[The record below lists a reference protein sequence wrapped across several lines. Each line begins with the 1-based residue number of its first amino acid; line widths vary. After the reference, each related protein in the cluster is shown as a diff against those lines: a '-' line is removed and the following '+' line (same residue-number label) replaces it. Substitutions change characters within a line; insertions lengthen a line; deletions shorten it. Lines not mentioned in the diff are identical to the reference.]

1 MNTKTPLPA
10 PERTGAGRRYDW
22 IAIHEGWRA
31 GQGAEHLAEAFGLKP
46 KTITDRCGWIDQHFP
61 PPAPARMIAEL
72 NRRLEAALAALDAG
86 DAGKAERQAKTIAAL
101 IKAGRD
107 LKHWSETMTHTDKGG
122 ASAVNTEESA
132 GDERDYYAELDRR
145 LDRLAEHL
153 RAKGVGAHSDPSGGE
168 APRDELAL
176 LGAH

>member
-1 MNTKTPLPA
+1 MVEMNTKTPLPA
-10 PERTGAGRRYDW
+10 PDRTGAGRRYDW

-31 GQGAEHLAEAFGLKP
+31 GQGAEHLAAAFGLKP

-72 NRRLEAALAALDAG
+72 NRRLEAALAALDDG

-107 LKHWSETMTHTDKGG
+107 LKHWSETMTANQTGG
-122 ASAVNTEESA
+122 QPVACEEQAGDGPDYHAELERRLARLQEHLLSKDMGESA
-132 GDERDYYAELDRR
+132 ERERR
-145 LDRLAEHL
+145 
-153 RAKGVGAHSDPSGGE
+153 
-168 APRDELAL
+168 APPAS
-176 LGAH
+176 

>member
-1 MNTKTPLPA
+1 MNTQTPGPA
-10 PERTGAGRRYDW
+10 PRGTGGGRRFDW

-31 GQGAEHLAEAFGLKP
+31 GQSAEHLAEAFKLKP

-61 PPAPARMIAEL
+61 SPAPARMIAEL
-72 NRRLEAALAALDAG
+72 NRRLEAALAALDQGEAG
-86 DAGKAERQAKTIAAL
+86 QAERQAKTIAAL

-107 LKHWSETMTHTDKGG
+107 LKHWSETMTQTETGG
-122 ASAVNTEESA
+122 APARKTEEPA

-153 RAKGVGAHSDPSGGE
+153 RAKGVGSQPDTSGGE
-168 APRDELAL
+168 APRD
-176 LGAH
+176 